1 MKQSEKLDVI
11 LRYLYERR
19 NNRVEYS
26 IATILEESGIAVDYI
41 ELARLANQLRT
52 DRLIELNVLSEK
64 LKKARITSKG
74 ITYCEEGSYSN
85 KGKGQTVVNNYH
97 IIDSPQA
104 NIVVGS
110 SQVTINQEQHDKAE
124 NIINEIRKTISHDQT
139 VDLLMKKEILEC
151 LTEIESGIANKKAP
165 KFAIKS
171 LLGMGSDYCLN
182 IRIGFKLGT
191 TVPRPSDLELNQ
203 SHQRRWFIDNKH
215 PQLARVC
222 NA

>member
-1 MKQSEKLDVI
+1 MKQSEMLDVI

-19 NNRVEYS
+19 NSRVEYS
-26 IATILEESGIAVDYI
+26 IASILEESNIVVDYN
-41 ELARLANQLRT
+41 EMARLANQLKI
-52 DRLIELNVLSEK
+52 DGFIELNVLSQK
-64 LKKARITSKG
+64 LKKAKITSKG
-74 ITYCEEGSYSN
+74 ITYCEEGSYSS

-124 NIINEIRKTISHDQT
+124 NIIREIRETISHDQT
-139 VDLLMKKEILEC
+139 VDLFLKKEILEC

-171 LLGMGSDYCLN
+171 LLGMGSDIASISGLALN
-182 IRIGFKLGT
+182 LA
-191 TVPRPSDLELNQ
+191 
-203 SHQRRWFIDNKH
+203 
-215 PQLARVC
+215 QLFQGLPA
-222 NA
+222 